1 MASTTSSTQPIRR
14 FIKRQA
20 VEEITGLS
28 CSEIYR
34 RIAAGTF
41 PAQVILGPKS
51 VVWIESEVMDWCD
64 ARVAESRGVCRVPRP
79 RFANLRTAA
88 SITRLATGR
97 GSSISAL
104 ELTP

>member
-51 VVWIESEVMDWCD
+51 VVW
-64 ARVAESRGVCRVPRP
+64 
-79 RFANLRTAA
+79 
-88 SITRLATGR
+88 
-97 GSSISAL
+97 
-104 ELTP
+104 